1 MSRGSYRSPLA
12 GPGIMLLS
20 AAIFGYFGFMLAFPE
35 LDTKTGS
42 LIRLVITLKWTLRAA
57 AIGFL
62 LAAVITM
69 ANTFAGNLLYALV
82 GIVSAAMF
90 VGIAV
95 WDLGSPWHSGVHP
108 FLLFVFAAWNGYSSF
123 AGLRA
128 VLSGRG
134 DHGSLGPPPQG
145 DEHL

>member
-1 MSRGSYRSPLA
+1 MSRASYRSPLA

-35 LDTKTGS
+35 LDRETGS
-42 LIRLVITLKWTLRAA
+42 LIPLVITLKWTLRAA

-69 ANTFAGNLLYALV
+69 ANTSAGNLLYALV

-95 WDLGSPWHSGVHP
+95 WDLGSAWHSGVHP

-134 DHGSLGPPPQG
+134 DHGSFGPPPQG
-145 DEHL
+145 GDHL

>member
-1 MSRGSYRSPLA
+1 MSRASYRSPLA

-42 LIRLVITLKWTLRAA
+42 LIPLVITLKWTLRAA

-95 WDLGSPWHSGVHP
+95 WDLGSPWHSGVPP

-128 VLSGRG
+128 MRSGRG
-134 DHGSLGPPPQG
+134 DHGSFGPPPQG

>member
-1 MSRGSYRSPLA
+1 MSRASYRSPLA

-20 AAIFGYFGFMLAFPE
+20 AAIFGFFGFMLPFPE

-42 LIRLVITLKWTLRAA
+42 LIPLVITLKWTLRAA

-62 LAAVITM
+62 LSAVITM

-134 DHGSLGPPPQG
+134 DHGSFGPPPQG
-145 DEHL
+145 NEHL

>member
-1 MSRGSYRSPLA
+1 MSRASYRSPLA

-35 LDTKTGS
+35 LDAKTGS
-42 LIRLVITLKWTLRAA
+42 LIPLVITLKWTLRAG

-62 LAAVITM
+62 SAAVITM
-69 ANTFAGNLLYALV
+69 VNTSAGNLLYALV

-95 WDLGSPWHSGVHP
+95 WDLGSAWHSGVHP

-123 AGLRA
+123 TGLRA

-134 DHGSLGPPPQG
+134 DHGAFGPPPQG
-145 DEHL
+145 NEHP